1 MDSYCLKT
9 DWTSHIPVP
18 STLSV
23 FHHRSSFSAVR
34 DRWGNLPLIDH
45 PDWRTVWKLLSVP
58 FAHESDLSFLSTGR
72 IRIEMGREE
81 GVIQAQARK
90 AACTPRQTATG
101 TLNIGQGDVLQVTL
115 QIVFHLQ
122 SQY

>member
-1 MDSYCLKT
+1 
-9 DWTSHIPVP
+9 
-18 STLSV
+18 
-23 FHHRSSFSAVR
+23 
-34 DRWGNLPLIDH
+34 
-45 PDWRTVWKLLSVP
+45 
-58 FAHESDLSFLSTGR
+58 
-72 IRIEMGREE
+72 MGREE